1 MFYKINDVMG
11 HIVDVQKT
19 DPRHLT
25 GHLSGV
31 KKEEPNPEKDF
42 GALFTQ
48 ALSNVNDQVQTS
60 QDLNQAMITDPDSV
74 NVHDVMIASAEA
86 NLGLSIAKAII
97 DRVIRAYNGLTQM
110 R

>member
-1 MFYKINDVMG
+1 MFYKINDVTG
-11 HIVDVQKT
+11 HIVDVAKT
-19 DPRHLT
+19 DPKHLS
-25 GHLSGV
+25 GHLQGV

-60 QDLNQAMITDPDSV
+60 QAMNEAMITDPDSV
-74 NVHDVMIASAEA
+74 NVHDVMIAGAEA
-86 NLGLSIAKAII
+86 NLGLGIAKAVI
-97 DRVIRAYNGLTQM
+97 DRALRAYQTLTQM